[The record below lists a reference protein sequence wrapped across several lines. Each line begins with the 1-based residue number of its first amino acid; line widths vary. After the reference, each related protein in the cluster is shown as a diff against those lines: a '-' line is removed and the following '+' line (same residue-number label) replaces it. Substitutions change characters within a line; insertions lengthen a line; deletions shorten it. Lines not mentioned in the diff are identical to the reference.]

1 MNSAS
6 HPPFSVI
13 YCFLG
18 MNVVALFL
26 KTPVLG
32 KVKTRLAKSLGD
44 EAALMAYTD
53 LVEYLLKRLGES
65 RIHIHHTPADPD
77 PMVNWLG
84 DGYLFSAQEGSGLG
98 ERLIHAM
105 ELEFTAGAEKLI
117 FLGGDCPYVNQGR
130 LEEAFAALDDNDVV
144 MGPAADGGYYLI
156 GMNRILPELFTDVAW
171 GTGSVFQTSVE
182 ICQKFGFSYTL
193 LVEESDVDDL
203 ESWEQAKAFMEIE

>member
-1 MNSAS
+1 
-6 HPPFSVI
+6 
-13 YCFLG
+13 
-18 MNVVALFL
+18 MNVVSLFL

-65 RIHIHHTPADPD
+65 RIHIHHTPADPE

-84 DGYLFSAQEGSGLG
+84 DGYSFSAQECTGLG
-98 ERLIHAM
+98 ERLTHAM

-117 FLGGDCPYVNQGR
+117 FLGGDCPYVDQVR
-130 LEEAFAALDDNDVV
+130 IDEAFASLDNHDVV

-156 GMNRILPELFTDVAW
+156 GMNRMLPELFTDVAW
-171 GTGSVFQTSVE
+171 GTDSVFQTSVE
-182 ICQKFGFSYTL
+182 ICQKLGVSYFL
-193 LVEESDVDDL
+193 LAEESDVDDL
-203 ESWEQAKAFMEIE
+203 EGWGKAKVFMEGE